1 MATTRL
7 TNRKPMVQDLSYLA
21 EQPSEAQEDAVKF
34 AVEQE
39 CIRAI
44 SVYLTEVADTM
55 ESNNIETLNVPT
67 LRAMAQEMSN
77 RLIEDGENQN

>member
-1 MATTRL
+1 MT
-7 TNRKPMVQDLSYLA
+7 VDLSYIN
-21 EQPSEAQEDAVKF
+21 EQPSEAQEDAVKL

-44 SVYLTEVADTM
+44 SVYLTEVSDTM
-55 ESNNIETLNVPT
+55 EANNIETLNVPT

-77 RLIEDGENQN
+77 RLITDGEN